1 MCTLYYGGM
10 YDKDKRYEPYTF
22 KKKSKLHTKMKSS
35 LLEKNYVYVHSMI
48 QRHKKMT
55 KEYKQTKYNI

>member
-1 MCTLYYGGM
+1 MLMSTLYYGGM

-48 QRHKKMT
+48 QRHKK
-55 KEYKQTKYNI
+55 